1 MTPYTTGARLGEL
14 LALRYGAVD
23 FDKGSITIHS
33 GRAEVIE
40 GFADTEPK
48 TDAGNRTI
56 SLTGHALAILREHRK
71 KWLEQR
77 VWLGAAWQGEK
88 DGYVFPN
95 QVGGQLGHAT
105 VEHAWRVLLAKAG
118 LPVIRFHDLRH
129 TAASLMLLAGVPVA
143 EVSRM
148 LGHSSPHI
156 TYKIYAHSIP
166 SAQHQAVAAME
177 AILGERHA

>member
-1 MTPYTTGARLGEL
+1 
-14 LALRYGAVD
+14 VD
-23 FDKGSITIHS
+23 LDHATITIAA
-33 GRAEVIE
+33 GRAEVE
-40 GFADTEPK
+40 SGWADTEPK

-56 SLTGHALAILREHRK
+56 ALTSATVALLREHRK
-71 KWLEQR
+71 RWLEHR
-77 VWLGAAWQGEK
+77 LWLGDAWQGDK

-95 QVGGQLGHAT
+95 TLGDQLGHAT
-105 VEHAWRVLLAKAG
+105 VEHAWRVLLRKEG

-129 TAASLMLLAGVPVA
+129 TAASLMLLASVPVA

-166 SAQHQAVAAME
+166 GAQQQAVAAME
-177 AILGERHA
+177 RITGRITGEASRS